1 MPLDIFEQTALPMKK
16 LTLLAVFFLSLFCDA
31 SAQEKS
37 GWVQPL
43 YEVKFISD
51 GLDKAI
57 MKVDPGYNYADLSH
71 EGRTYRILYIYGN
84 GKIKHARIIDQDS
97 KLQIARGKGSYFWGN
112 ARFEF
117 VDEDVFKL
125 KRKRNRTGYEIIGPY
140 GPLFVVENFGIS
152 PVKTLNEK
160 DFLAQA
166 VFVFDRIKST
176 QRPPA
181 DVIYI
186 SSYANNFNNNP

>member
-1 MPLDIFEQTALPMKK
+1 MKQTILLFAIFS
-16 LTLLAVFFLSLFCDA
+16 LLSIP
-31 SAQEKS
+31 SRAQENPT
-37 GWVQPL
+37 WQTPMH
-43 YEVKFISD
+43 EVKLMTNGSEE
-51 GLDKAI
+51 AI

-71 EGRTYRILYIYGN
+71 EGRNYRILYIYST
-84 GKIKHARIIDQDS
+84 GKVKHARIIDQDS

-117 VDEDVFKL
+117 IDGEVFKL
-125 KRKRNRTGYEIIGPY
+125 KSKRTQTGYEIIGPY
-140 GPLFVVENFGIS
+140 GPLFAVENFGIR

-176 QRPPA
+176 QKPPA

-186 SSYANNFNNNP
+186 STAAYNFNNDQ

>member
-1 MPLDIFEQTALPMKK
+1 MKQAVLLFALFLIVAITA
-16 LTLLAVFFLSLFCDA
+16 T
-31 SAQEKS
+31 AQENQT
-37 GWVQPL
+37 WETPMQ
-43 YEVKFISD
+43 EVKFKSD
-51 GLDKAI
+51 GSEKAI
-57 MKVDPGYNYADLSH
+57 MRVDPGFNYADLFH
-71 EGRTYRILYIYGN
+71 EERTYRILYIYDT

-117 VDEDVFKL
+117 VDGDVFKL
-125 KRKRNRTGYEIIGPY
+125 KMKRNRTGYEVIGPY

-166 VFVFDRIKST
+166 VFVFDRIKRT
-176 QRPPA
+176 QKPPA
-181 DVIYI
+181 DVIFY
-186 SSYANNFNNNP
+186 SAPVTTFNTNN